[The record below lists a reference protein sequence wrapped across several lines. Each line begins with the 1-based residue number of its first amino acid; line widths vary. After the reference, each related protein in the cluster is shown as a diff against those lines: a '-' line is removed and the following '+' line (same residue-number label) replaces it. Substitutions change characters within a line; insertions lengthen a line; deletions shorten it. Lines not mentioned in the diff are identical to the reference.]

1 MEKGKILTMVSFI
14 LWEIWK
20 ARCADRDQQLS
31 PMFALRN
38 AMDLMNEYVS
48 VHRSIRPAI
57 NPPATKHLWEPHKPP
72 FVKVNTDAAWNSTSG
87 VAGLGVIIRDEKRAF
102 CGGAAK
108 AISSLSTLAAEE
120 NKTLVLRSQLV

>member
-1 MEKGKILTMVSFI
+1 MVSFI

-48 VHRSIRPAI
+48 VHRSIRPASSSYQASLGT
-57 NPPATKHLWEPHKPP
+57 PQASLCKSQHRCSMELH
-72 FVKVNTDAAWNSTSG
+72 VGCCAAG
-87 VAGLGVIIRDEKRAF
+87 CVIIRDEKRAF

-120 NKTLVLRSQLV
+120 NKPLVLKSQLV